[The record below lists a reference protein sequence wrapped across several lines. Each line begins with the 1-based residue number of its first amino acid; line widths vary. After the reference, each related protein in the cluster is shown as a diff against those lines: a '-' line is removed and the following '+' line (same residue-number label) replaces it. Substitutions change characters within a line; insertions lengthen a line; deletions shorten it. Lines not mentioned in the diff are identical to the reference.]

1 MTLTNTIRPG
11 NETEPAPERLDHWIN
26 GRSVAPSGRDYA
38 ESSSPATGQVVA
50 VVGRGTAQDVDDA
63 VSSAAAAAEPWRR
76 IPAAR
81 RGRIL
86 MAIAESIRSNSKVLA
101 AMEVADTGKIPA
113 AAAAEVEGAAAYFEF
128 YAGLVNLPL
137 GDVLDVEPDQ
147 HVYTRREPYGVV
159 GIITPWNVPI
169 NQAARAAAPALAAG
183 NVVVVKPA
191 ESSSQTTVA
200 LARLAS
206 EAGLPAGVMNV
217 VVGLGPTVGTAIVE
231 HPLVRKVAFTG
242 SVAVGQSIGKIAAE
256 RIIPLTLELGGK
268 SANIVF
274 ADADL
279 ERAASEA
286 VRAFTANAG
295 QVCSA
300 GTRLLVHK
308 PIHDQFLAAVARL
321 AADVLPGRD
330 IGPMITREQYEQ
342 VKAYFSVAKDEGAVA
357 VIGATLP
364 DSPELAAGLYVNPT
378 IYAGVDSS
386 MRVAR
391 EEIFGPVLVVI
402 PFDEEDDAIRIAN
415 DSDFGLVGAVWTKD
429 ISRAFRV
436 ADAVQA
442 GQIFV
447 NTWATGSVQTPFGGL
462 RNSGYGREKGIEALH
477 HYSQLKTVVVA
488 L

>member
-1 MTLTNTIRPG
+1 MTMTNTARFDQQAQTSPTKL
-11 NETEPAPERLDHWIN
+11 NHWIN
-26 GRSVAPSGRDYA
+26 GRSTVPAGQEYA
-38 ESSSPATGQVVA
+38 DSFSPATGQVVA
-50 VVGRGTAQDVDDA
+50 VVGRGTSQDVDDA
-63 VSSAAAAAEPWRR
+63 ATSAASAAEAWRR
-76 IPAAR
+76 VPAAR

-86 MAIAESIRSNSKVLA
+86 MAIAESIRSNSEMLT

-113 AAAAEVEGAAAYFEF
+113 AATAEVEGAAAYFEF

-159 GIITPWNVPI
+159 GVITPWNVPI

-183 NVVVVKPA
+183 NVVVMKPA
-191 ESSSQTTVA
+191 ETSSQTTVA

-242 SVAVGQSIGKIAAE
+242 SVAIGKAIGKIAAE

-274 ADADL
+274 EDADL
-279 ERAASEA
+279 DKAASEA

-300 GTRLLVHK
+300 GTRLLVQK
-308 PIHDQFLAAVARL
+308 PVYDQFLEAVSRSAANV
-321 AADVLPGRD
+321 VPGRD
-330 IGPMITREQYEQ
+330 IGPMITKGQYEQ
-342 VKAYFSVAKDEGAVA
+342 VRNYFEIAQNEGAVA
-357 VIGATLP
+357 VLGATLP
-364 DSPELAAGLYVNPT
+364 ATPELSAGLYVNPT
-378 IYAGVDSS
+378 IYSGVDNS
-386 MRVAR
+386 MRIAR
-391 EEIFGPVLVVI
+391 EEVFGPVLVVI
-402 PFDEEDDAIRIAN
+402 PFDDEEDAVRIAN

-442 GQIFV
+442 GQIFI
-447 NTWATGSVQTPFGGL
+447 NTWSTGSVQTPFGGL
-462 RNSGYGREKGIEALH
+462 RNSGYGREKGIEAMH